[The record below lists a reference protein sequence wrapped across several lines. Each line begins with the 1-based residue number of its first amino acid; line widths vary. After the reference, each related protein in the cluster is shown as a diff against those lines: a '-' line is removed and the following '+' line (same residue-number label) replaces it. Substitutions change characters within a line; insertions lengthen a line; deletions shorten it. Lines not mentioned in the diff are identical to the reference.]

1 MKRGKRICNTLK
13 EVRMQVAKAN
23 DIRYAPTECYHE
35 GDCAGTCPK
44 CESEVR
50 WLEQQLQLRRQLGKA
65 VAVMGVSMGLAS
77 LTACGGKTTPLD
89 PGSDSLSIAAQ
100 TAGFLDPVP
109 DSLLTINQ
117 ASQAN
122 ETDQND
128 EHGTPS
134 AVSQAVEPEY
144 SVPAVGEVLP
154 SPSFPGGE
162 KALLEF
168 LQKNVRYPE
177 QAVKDSV
184 EGRVV
189 VSFEVESDGTIT
201 NAQVVKN
208 LHPLL
213 DAEALRVVNL
223 MPKWEPG
230 SLSRYNLP
238 IFFKM
243 D

>member
-1 MKRGKRICNTLK
+1 MMKRGKRICNTLK

-23 DIRYAPTECYHE
+23 DINYAPTACHHE
-35 GDCAGTCPK
+35 GDCVGTCPK
-44 CESEVR
+44 CEAEVR

-65 VAVMGVSMGLAS
+65 VAVVGVSMGLAS

-134 AVSQAVEPEY
+134 AVSQAVEPDTIEIEDEIKRDIPKPVY
-144 SVPAVGEVLP
+144 TS
-154 SPSFPGGE
+154 SYPGG
-162 KALLEF
+162 KQALLEF
-168 LQKNVRYPE
+168 LRQNVNYPE
-177 QAVKDSV
+177 HAIKDSI

-189 VSFEVESDGTIT
+189 VGFVINTDGTT
-201 NAQVVKN
+201 ASG
-208 LHPLL
+208 PPT
-213 DAEALRVVNL
+213 RV
-223 MPKWEPG
+223 
-230 SLSRYNLP
+230 RQ
-238 IFFKM
+238 
-243 D
+243 